1 MLAQDIPLVCNRT
14 TKGLEG
20 LFYYVNKGTL
30 RQLNIEINVLVY
42 IFTCYAENF
51 ESIPL
56 IDGEIK
62 W

>member
-1 MLAQDIPLVCNRT
+1 MFVVYANSG
-14 TKGLEG
+14 K
-20 LFYYVNKGTL
+20 L
-30 RQLNIEINVLVY
+30 RQMNIERNGLVY

-56 IDGEIK
+56 IDGEIQ